1 MATRPFRIVVC
12 ILVRRNAMISK
23 LCRTAACY
31 LCQSDQRCQQ
41 GAAKSIS
48 HDCIMWEEST
58 QMLGVDQ
65 ERPVSSQPVPDLFAT
80 VDVFIP
86 AMRSFADITT
96 QATAFAGCHT
106 QA

>member
-1 MATRPFRIVVC
+1 
-12 ILVRRNAMISK
+12 
-23 LCRTAACY
+23 
-31 LCQSDQRCQQ
+31 
-41 GAAKSIS
+41 
-48 HDCIMWEEST
+48 MWEEST